1 MTKMKKPAL
10 SLLLLPLLTLSL
22 NAQADEREWLTY
34 KKLVEE
40 LRLDKYYAIP
50 AAERDKLN
58 MFVTIKPAN
67 KAIKPAEV
75 VLTVLD
81 GGERHP
87 LPALSPDFRMALT
100 PNPKWLA
107 DDAKIM
113 TSLPKS
119 EKSAPGWDV
128 TTTMPDGLQW
138 RYAQA
143 MGGVPQMNQ
152 AIKKMAGALSMF
164 APSVKTV
171 VFKFSQ
177 PAQLKIESKD
187 GTRTMATDAKNQIRF
202 KPESRWLKENPLMVL
217 SERPFEAELDSE

>member
-1 MTKMKKPAL
+1 MKNSRP
-10 SLLLLPLLTLSL
+10 SLLLIPLLLS
-22 NAQADEREWLTY
+22 ATAHADEREWLTY

-58 MFVTIKPAN
+58 MFVTIKPVN
-67 KAIKPAEV
+67 KSIKPTEV
-75 VLTVLD
+75 VLTVVD
-81 GGERHP
+81 GAERHP
-87 LPALSPDFRMALT
+87 LPPLSPDYRMALT

-107 DDAKIM
+107 DDAKIL

-128 TTTMPDGLQW
+128 TTPIPDGLQW
-138 RYAQA
+138 NYTQA
-143 MGGVPQMNQ
+143 MGGVAQMNQ

-164 APSVKTV
+164 APSVKVV
-171 VFKFSQ
+171 VFKFNK
-177 PAQLKIESKD
+177 PAQLKIEAKD
-187 GTRTMATDAKNQIRF
+187 GVKTYATDAKNQIKL
-202 KPESRWLKENPLMVL
+202 KPESNWMKENPLMVA